1 MPKNAATEDEHHMRH
16 HPRRVH
22 FFARR
27 FYLHR
32 AGLELAV

>member
-1 MPKNAATEDEHHMRH
+1 MNTICDITPGD
-16 HPRRVH
+16 VH
-22 FFARR
+22 SVARL